1 MRVRVGVSMGVEGG
15 DGGGYKAGARGVL
28 AHVIATHCTL
38 SCWPRRL
45 YAQRASGLP
54 PGGFEKCW
62 MNSLYFL
69 CRAFSVTRS
78 ATQARRRVEGGVQ
91 AETCANGLWQDR
103 GERAVVHCACAYACV
118 STAWRTARVHLD
130 G

>member
-1 MRVRVGVSMGVEGG
+1 MASTLLTYFAYLACARHQADELHLEGSKGGGGNEAMVRVRKAGMGVGIRPVRE
-15 DGGGYKAGARGVL
+15 V
-28 AHVIATHCTL
+28 
-38 SCWPRRL
+38 
-45 YAQRASGLP
+45 
-54 PGGFEKCW
+54 
-62 MNSLYFL
+62 FL
-69 CRAFSVTRS
+69 LMAFSVTRS